1 MAVQER
7 LRTLAN
13 IYQQHDI
20 PAIVSFAIKV
30 NQEWLFKLV
39 LIGRHRPCVENYRIY
54 LIAMLC

>member
-39 LIGRHRPCVENYRIY
+39 LIGRHRSCVENY
-54 LIAMLC
+54 